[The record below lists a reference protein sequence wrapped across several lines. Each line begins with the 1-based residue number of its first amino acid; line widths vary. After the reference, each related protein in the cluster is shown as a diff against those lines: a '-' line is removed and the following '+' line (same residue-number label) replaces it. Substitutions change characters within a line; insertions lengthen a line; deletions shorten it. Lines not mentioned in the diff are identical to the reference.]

1 MTPPASSANFAATDA
16 ADVRHSWHPFTQMRE
31 YLDHPRLHIARA
43 KGCWLFDTEGHRYF
57 DGTASLWT
65 NVHGHGDPDLDAAL
79 RAQLDQV
86 AHTTLLGINH
96 PQAAALAGE
105 LATLTDGKLSRCF
118 FSDNGSNAVEIA
130 LKLSFQYWQLSG
142 KPEKRGVIGLT
153 GSYHGDT
160 FGTMA
165 VGDSGGF
172 HARFA
177 PWLFPAKHIPAP
189 VHVEC
194 AGKVL
199 RSDASK
205 SIAAL
210 DALLAAEANRTA
222 CLIMEPRVQGAA
234 GMVQQ
239 PPGFVAAVAERCR
252 RAGVHLI
259 LDEVFTAFGRLGAL
273 TACSGAGFQPAQLDS
288 QKPRTADT
296 TNASASLSP
305 SEGERAGVRGGLG
318 SGTGFQPVQ
327 WDSRTP
333 SDSQTSNISPDRRD
347 ACPTTPD
354 FLCLAKGLSGGYLPL
369 AATLTSDAIHDAFLG
384 TFSQQRAFYHGHTF
398 SGNPL
403 ACAVARASLAKLRPL
418 LASGRVAETIA
429 TLGNELA
436 AHCAGHPHVAE
447 IRQLGLTGAIDLVPR
462 DRHRRWPADL
472 RAGFQV
478 SLAARKHGLVI
489 RPLGDSL
496 LIVPPVVAT
505 PDEVRHLARA
515 LHAALDDVLPG
526 LEPAAVPR

>member
-1 MTPPASSANFAATDA
+1 MMPTNQATPNSATDA
-16 ADVRHSWHPFTQMRE
+16 ADLRHSWHPFTQMRE

-43 KGCWLFDTEGHRYF
+43 KGCWLFDAAGNRYF

-86 AHTTLLGINH
+86 AHTTLLGLNH
-96 PQAAALAGE
+96 PQAAALAEE

-130 LKLSFQYWQLSG
+130 LKLSFQYWQLTG

-153 GSYHGDT
+153 GGYHGDT

-172 HARFA
+172 HERFA

-189 VHVEC
+189 LHVEC
-194 AGKVL
+194 AGKTV
-199 RSDASK
+199 RSDVTQSL
-205 SIAAL
+205 AAL
-210 DALLAAEANRTA
+210 DTLLAAEADRTA

-259 LDEVFTAFGRLGAL
+259 LDEVFTGFGRLGAL
-273 TACSGAGFQPAQLDS
+273 TACSTEP
-288 QKPRTADT
+288 
-296 TNASASLSP
+296 SLSMNHVAADVSP
-305 SEGERAGVRGGLG
+305 LHLTPDWKLAPTDVGCYG
-318 SGTGFQPVQ
+318 SGVV
-327 WDSRTP
+327 
-333 SDSQTSNISPDRRD
+333 
-347 ACPTTPD
+347 PD
-354 FLCLAKGLSGGYLPL
+354 FLCLAKGLSGGYVPL
-369 AATLTSDAIHDAFLG
+369 AATLTSEAIHDAFLG

-418 LASGRVAETIA
+418 LASGRVNETIA
-429 TLGNELA
+429 AFGMELES
-436 AHCAGHPHVAE
+436 HYVSHPNVAE
-447 IRQLGLTGAIDLVPR
+447 VRQLGLTGAIDLVPR
-462 DRHRRWPADL
+462 VRNHHWPVDL
-472 RAGFQV
+472 RVGFQV
-478 SLAARKHGLVI
+478 SLAARKYGLVI

-496 LIVPPVVAT
+496 LIVPPIVAT

-526 LEPAAVPR
+526 LESAAVPN

>member
-1 MTPPASSANFAATDA
+1 MMSEPQPLPHLSTAVDA

-43 KGCWLFDTEGHRYF
+43 KSCWLFDTDGNRYF

-96 PQAAALAGE
+96 PQAAALAEE
-105 LATLTDGKLSRCF
+105 LATLTNGKLSRCF

-130 LKLSFQYWQLSG
+130 LKLSFQYWQLTG

-153 GSYHGDT
+153 GGYHGDT

-172 HARFA
+172 HERFA

-189 VHVEC
+189 IHVEC
-194 AGKVL
+194 AGKVV
-199 RSDASK
+199 RSDASQ
-205 SIAAL
+205 SLAAL
-210 DALLAAEANRTA
+210 DALLAAEADRTA
-222 CLIMEPRVQGAA
+222 CLILEPRVQGAA

-259 LDEVFTAFGRLGAL
+259 LDEVFTGFGRLGAL
-273 TACSGAGFQPAQLDS
+273 TACSGTGVPPVQFDS
-288 QKPRTADT
+288 H
-296 TNASASLSP
+296 P
-305 SEGERAGVRGGLG
+305 SEAARKA
-318 SGTGFQPVQ
+318 
-327 WDSRTP
+327 
-333 SDSQTSNISPDRRD
+333 NASPDRQD

-354 FLCLAKGLSGGYLPL
+354 FLCLAKGLSAGYVPL
-369 AATLTSDAIHDAFLG
+369 AATLTRDTIHDAFLG
-384 TFSQQRAFYHGHTF
+384 SFSQQRAFYHGHTF

-429 TLGNELA
+429 TLGAELES
-436 AHCAGHPHVAE
+436 HFAGHPNVAE
-447 IRQLGLTGAIDLVPR
+447 VRQLGLTGAIDLVPR
-462 DRHRRWPADL
+462 DRNRRWPADL

-478 SLAARKHGLVI
+478 TLAARKHGLVI
-489 RPLGDSL
+489 RPLADSV

-515 LHAALDDVLPG
+515 LHAALDDVLPS
-526 LEPAAVPR
+526 LESAAVPR

>member
-1 MTPPASSANFAATDA
+1 MKSANRSSSSNATDA

-31 YLDHPRLHIARA
+31 YLDNPRLHIARA
-43 KGCWLFDTEGHRYF
+43 KGCWLFDTDGNRYF

-65 NVHGHGDPDLDAAL
+65 NVHGHGDPGLDGAL

-86 AHTTLLGINH
+86 AHSTLLGINH
-96 PQAAALAGE
+96 PQAAALAEE
-105 LATLTDGKLSRCF
+105 LAMLTDGKLNRCF

-130 LKLSFQYWQLSG
+130 LKLSFQYWQLTG

-153 GSYHGDT
+153 GGYHGDT

-172 HARFA
+172 HERFA

-194 AGKVL
+194 AGKAV
-199 RSDASK
+199 RSDATQSL
-205 SIAAL
+205 AAL
-210 DALLAAEANRTA
+210 DALLSTEAQRTA

-273 TACSGAGFQPAQLDS
+273 TACSAVGQVFQPAGAPDS
-288 QKPRTADT
+288 TLARNVGVPVRCSERATGKSPEPADKNVCPT
-296 TNASASLSP
+296 
-305 SEGERAGVRGGLG
+305 SEGV
-318 SGTGFQPVQ
+318 
-327 WDSRTP
+327 
-333 SDSQTSNISPDRRD
+333 
-347 ACPTTPD
+347 TPD
-354 FLCLAKGLSGGYLPL
+354 FLCLAKGLSAGYVPL
-369 AATLTSDAIHDAFLG
+369 AATLTSEAVHDAFLG

-418 LASGRVAETIA
+418 LASGRVAETIGA
-429 TLGNELA
+429 LGNELETHFA
-436 AHCAGHPHVAE
+436 NHPNVAE
-447 IRQLGLTGAIDLVPR
+447 VRQLGLTGAIDLAPR
-462 DRHRRWPADL
+462 DRNRVWPADL

-478 SLAARKHGLVI
+478 SLVARKHGLVI
-489 RPLGDSL
+489 RPLGDSM
-496 LIVPPVVAT
+496 LIVPPIVAT

-515 LHAALDDVLPG
+515 LHAALDEVLPT

>member
-1 MTPPASSANFAATDA
+1 MTPANQPTPTAATDA

-31 YLDHPRLHIARA
+31 YLDNPRLHITRA
-43 KGCWLFDTEGHRYF
+43 KGCWLFDVDGNRYF

-96 PQAAALAGE
+96 PQATALAEE
-105 LATLTDGKLSRCF
+105 LATLTDGKLNRCF

-130 LKLSFQYWQLSG
+130 LKLSFQYWQLTG
-142 KPEKRGVIGLT
+142 KPEKLGVIGLT
-153 GSYHGDT
+153 GGYHGDT

-172 HARFA
+172 HERFA

-189 VHVEC
+189 IHVEC
-194 AGKVL
+194 AGKVVAADVRRRTSGNEAPTNPPSHVGGYKSDMT
-199 RSDASK
+199 RSLD
-205 SIAAL
+205 AL
-210 DALLAAEANRTA
+210 DALLAIEADRTA
-222 CLIMEPRVQGAA
+222 CVILEPRVQGAA

-239 PPGFVAAVAERCR
+239 PPGYVAAVTERCR

-259 LDEVFTAFGRLGAL
+259 LDEVFTGFGRLGGL
-273 TACSGAGFQPAQLDS
+273 TACSTEPPLTRPAG
-288 QKPRTADT
+288 T
-296 TNASASLSP
+296 LSP
-305 SEGERAGVRGGLG
+305 SDGERDGVRGSLG
-318 SGTGFQPVQ
+318 V
-327 WDSRTP
+327 
-333 SDSQTSNISPDRRD
+333 
-347 ACPTTPD
+347 APD
-354 FLCLAKGLSGGYLPL
+354 FLCLAKGLSGGYVPL
-369 AATLTSDAIHDAFLG
+369 AATLTSDVIHDAFLG

-429 TLGNELA
+429 TLGTELESHFA
-436 AHCAGHPHVAE
+436 QHPNVAE
-447 IRQLGLTGAIDLVPR
+447 VRQLGLTGAIDLAPR
-462 DRHRRWPADL
+462 DRNRRWAADL

-478 SLAARKHGLVI
+478 ALAARKHGLVI
-489 RPLGDSL
+489 RQLGDSL
-496 LIVPPVVAT
+496 LIVPPIVAT

-515 LHAALDDVLPG
+515 LHAALDDVLPS
-526 LEPAAVPR
+526 LESATVPR

>member
-1 MTPPASSANFAATDA
+1 MKIAATDA

-43 KGCWLFDTEGHRYF
+43 KGCWLFDADGNRYF

-96 PQAAALAGE
+96 PQAAALAEE
-105 LATLTDGKLSRCF
+105 LATLTDGELSRCF

-130 LKLSFQYWQLSG
+130 LKLSFQYWQLNG

-153 GSYHGDT
+153 GGYHGDT

-172 HARFA
+172 HERFS
-177 PWLFPAKHIPAP
+177 PWLFPAKHIPVP

-199 RSDASK
+199 RSDATQSLD
-205 SIAAL
+205 AL
-210 DALLAAEANRTA
+210 DALLAAEADRTA
-222 CLIMEPRVQGAA
+222 CVIMEPRVQGAA
-234 GMVQQ
+234 GMMQQ

-273 TACSGAGFQPAQLDS
+273 TACSTEHRSGASVERRQYSNS
-288 QKPRTADT
+288 QYA
-296 TNASASLSP
+296 ALS
-305 SEGERAGVRGGLG
+305 
-318 SGTGFQPVQ
+318 
-327 WDSRTP
+327 
-333 SDSQTSNISPDRRD
+333 RD
-347 ACPTTPD
+347 AATPD
-354 FLCLAKGLSGGYLPL
+354 FLCLAKGLSGGYVPL
-369 AATLTSDAIHDAFLG
+369 AATLTSDAIHDTFLG
-384 TFSQQRAFYHGHTF
+384 TFSLQRAFYHGHTF

-418 LASGRVAETIA
+418 LASDRVAETIA
-429 TLGNELA
+429 ALGNELESRFTN
-436 AHCAGHPHVAE
+436 HPNVAE
-447 IRQLGLTGAIDLVPR
+447 VRQLGLTGAIDLVPR
-462 DRHRRWPADL
+462 DRNRRWPADL
-472 RAGFQV
+472 RVGFQV

-489 RPLGDSL
+489 RPLGDRM
-496 LIVPPVVAT
+496 LIVPPIVAT
-505 PDEVRHLARA
+505 PDEVRHLVRA
-515 LHAALDDVLPG
+515 LHGAMDDVLSA
-526 LEPAAVPR
+526 LESAAVPR

>member
-1 MTPPASSANFAATDA
+1 MHPERPLSSRSATDA

-31 YLDHPRLHIARA
+31 YLAHPRLHIARA
-43 KGCWLFDTEGHRYF
+43 KGCWLFDAQGNRYF

-79 RAQLDQV
+79 RAQLGQV

-96 PQAAALAGE
+96 PQAAALAEE
-105 LATLTDGKLSRCF
+105 LATLTNGQLNRCF

-130 LKLSFQYWQLSG
+130 LKLSFQYWQLTG
-142 KPEKRGVIGLT
+142 KSEKRGVIGLT
-153 GSYHGDT
+153 GGYHGDT
-160 FGTMA
+160 FGAMA

-189 VHVEC
+189 THLEC
-194 AGKVL
+194 NRRVV
-199 RSDASK
+199 RSDAAPSL
-205 SIAAL
+205 AAL
-210 DALLAAEANRTA
+210 DALLAAEADRTA
-222 CLIMEPRVQGAA
+222 CVILEPRVQGAA

-259 LDEVFTAFGRLGAL
+259 LDEVFTGFGRLGAL
-273 TACSGAGFQPAQLDS
+273 TACSLEQPL
-288 QKPRTADT
+288 PRPSGT
-296 TNASASLSP
+296 LSP
-305 SEGERAGVRGGLG
+305 SDGERAGLRGGPG
-318 SGTGFQPVQ
+318 IV
-327 WDSRTP
+327 
-333 SDSQTSNISPDRRD
+333 
-347 ACPTTPD
+347 PD

-369 AATLTSDAIHDAFLG
+369 AATLTNGGIYEAFLG

-418 LASGRVAETIA
+418 LAAGRVAETIA
-429 TLGNELA
+429 ALGRETE
-436 AHCAGHPHVAE
+436 AHFADHPNVAE
-447 IRQLGLTGAIDLVPR
+447 VRQLGLTGAIDLVPR
-462 DRHRRWPADL
+462 NRDRRWPVDL
-472 RAGFQV
+472 RVGFQV
-478 SLAARKHGLVI
+478 ALAARRHGLVI
-489 RPLGDSL
+489 RPLGDSIL
-496 LIVPPVVAT
+496 VVPPIVAT

-515 LHAALDDVLPG
+515 LRAAMDEVLPA
-526 LEPAAVPR
+526 LESAAVPR

>member
-1 MTPPASSANFAATDA
+1 MTNPTNQPASTASTDA
-16 ADVRHSWHPFTQMRE
+16 ADLRHSWHPFTQMRE
-31 YLDHPRLHIARA
+31 YLDNPRLHIARA
-43 KGCWLFDTEGHRYF
+43 KGCWLFDTDGNRYF

-65 NVHGHGDPDLDAAL
+65 NVHGHGDADLDAAL

-96 PQAAALAGE
+96 PQAAALAEE

-130 LKLSFQYWQLSG
+130 LKLSFQYWQLAG
-142 KPEKRGVIGLT
+142 KSEKRGAIGLT
-153 GSYHGDT
+153 GGYHGDT

-189 VHVEC
+189 THVEC
-194 AGKVL
+194 AGKIL
-199 RSDASK
+199 RFDTSQSL
-205 SIAAL
+205 AAL
-210 DALLAAEANRTA
+210 DAILAAEADRTA

-259 LDEVFTAFGRLGAL
+259 LDEVFTGFGRLGAL
-273 TACSGAGFQPAQLDS
+273 TACSTEQ
-288 QKPRTADT
+288 
-296 TNASASLSP
+296 
-305 SEGERAGVRGGLG
+305 
-318 SGTGFQPVQ
+318 
-327 WDSRTP
+327 
-333 SDSQTSNISPDRRD
+333 I
-347 ACPTTPD
+347 TPD
-354 FLCLAKGLSGGYLPL
+354 FLCLAKGLSAGYVPL
-369 AATLTSDAIHDAFLG
+369 AATLTSDAIHNAFLG
-384 TFSQQRAFYHGHTF
+384 SFSQQRAFYHGHTF

-418 LASGRVAETIA
+418 LASGRVAETIVA
-429 TLGNELA
+429 LGNEMES
-436 AHCAGHPHVAE
+436 HFAGHPNVAE
-447 IRQLGLTGAIDLVPR
+447 VRQLALTGAVDLVPR
-462 DRHRRWPADL
+462 DRNRRWPADL
-472 RAGFQV
+472 RVGFQV
-478 SLAARKHGLVI
+478 TLAARKHGLVI
-489 RPLGDSL
+489 RPLGDSI
-496 LIVPPVVAT
+496 LIVPPIVAT

-515 LHAALDDVLPG
+515 LHAALDEVLPG
-526 LEPAAVPR
+526 LESAAVPR

>member
-1 MTPPASSANFAATDA
+1 MTPPNQPASQAAATDT

-43 KGCWLFDTEGHRYF
+43 KGCWLFDADGNRYF

-86 AHTTLLGINH
+86 AHTTLLGLNH
-96 PQAAALAGE
+96 PQAAALAEE

-130 LKLSFQYWQLSG
+130 LKLSFQYWQLTG
-142 KPEKRGVIGLT
+142 QPEKRGVIGLA
-153 GSYHGDT
+153 GGYHGDT

-172 HARFA
+172 HERFA
-177 PWLFPAKHIPAP
+177 PWLFLAKHLPAP
-189 VHVEC
+189 IHVEC
-194 AGKVL
+194 AGKVV
-199 RSDASK
+199 RSDSTK
-205 SIAAL
+205 SLAAL
-210 DALLAAEANRTA
+210 AALLAAEADQTA
-222 CLIMEPRVQGAA
+222 CVILEPRVQGAA

-252 RAGVHLI
+252 SAGVHLI
-259 LDEVFTAFGRLGAL
+259 LDEVFTGFGRLGTL
-273 TACSGAGFQPAQLDS
+273 TACSVVGQAFQPAGSPDFPVRCSEQATGKS
-288 QKPRTADT
+288 PEPADKNVCPT
-296 TNASASLSP
+296 
-305 SEGERAGVRGGLG
+305 SEGV
-318 SGTGFQPVQ
+318 
-327 WDSRTP
+327 
-333 SDSQTSNISPDRRD
+333 
-347 ACPTTPD
+347 TPD
-354 FLCLAKGLSGGYLPL
+354 FLCLAKGLSGGYVPL

-384 TFSQQRAFYHGHTF
+384 TFSQQHAFYHGHTF

-403 ACAVARASLAKLRPL
+403 ACVVARASLAKLRPL

-429 TLGNELA
+429 TLGHEIESHFAN
-436 AHCAGHPHVAE
+436 HPNVAQV
-447 IRQLGLTGAIDLVPR
+447 RQLGLTGAIDLIPR
-462 DRHRRWPADL
+462 DRNHRWPVDL
-472 RAGFQV
+472 RVGFQV

-489 RPLGDSL
+489 RPLGDSI
-496 LIVPPVVAT
+496 LIVPPIVAT

-526 LEPAAVPR
+526 LESAAVPC

>member
-1 MTPPASSANFAATDA
+1 MIPERPFSNSRSVDA

-31 YLDHPRLHIARA
+31 YLDHPRLHVARA
-43 KGCWLFDTEGHRYF
+43 KGCWLFDTDGNRYF

-79 RAQLDQV
+79 RNQLDQV

-96 PQAAALAGE
+96 PSAAALAGE
-105 LATLTDGKLSRCF
+105 LAHLTGGKLNRCF

-130 LKLSFQYWQLSG
+130 LKLSFQYWQLAG
-142 KPEKRGVIGLT
+142 KPEKRVVAGLT
-153 GSYHGDT
+153 GGYHGDT

-172 HARFA
+172 HERFA

-194 AGKVL
+194 AGKVAH
-199 RSDASK
+199 SDATQSL
-205 SIAAL
+205 AAL
-210 DALLAAEANRTA
+210 DAILAAEADRTA
-222 CLIMEPRVQGAA
+222 SVILEPRVQGAA

-259 LDEVFTAFGRLGAL
+259 LDEVFTGFGRLGAV
-273 TACSGAGFQPAQLDS
+273 TASS
-288 QKPRTADT
+288 V
-296 TNASASLSP
+296 
-305 SEGERAGVRGGLG
+305 EGVA
-318 SGTGFQPVQ
+318 
-327 WDSRTP
+327 
-333 SDSQTSNISPDRRD
+333 
-347 ACPTTPD
+347 PD
-354 FLCLAKGLSGGYLPL
+354 FLCLAKGLSGGYIPL

-384 TFSQQRAFYHGHTF
+384 RFSQQRAFYHGHTF

-418 LASGRVAETIA
+418 LASGRVAETIT
-429 TLGNELA
+429 TLGNQLVS
-436 AHCAGHPHVAE
+436 HFTTHPNVAE
-447 IRQLGLTGAIDLVPR
+447 VRQLGLTGAIDLVPR
-462 DRHRRWPADL
+462 DRNRRWPADL
-472 RAGFQV
+472 RVGFQV

-489 RPLGDSL
+489 RPLGDSI
-496 LIVPPVVAT
+496 LIVPPIVAT

-515 LHAALDDVLPG
+515 LHAALDDILPG
-526 LEPAAVPR
+526 LESAAVPLH

>member
-1 MTPPASSANFAATDA
+1 MTPPDTSVASATDI

-31 YLDHPRLHIARA
+31 YLDNPRLHIARA
-43 KGCWLFDTEGHRYF
+43 KGCWLFDAEGNRYF

-96 PQAAALAGE
+96 PQAAALAEE
-105 LATLTDGKLSRCF
+105 LATLTDGRLSRCF

-130 LKLSFQYWQLSG
+130 LKLSFQYWQLTG

-153 GSYHGDT
+153 GGYHGDT

-172 HARFA
+172 HERFA
-177 PWLFPAKHIPAP
+177 PWLFPAKHFPAP
-189 VHVEC
+189 IHVEC
-194 AGKVL
+194 AGKIAVAADVRRWTSEGDSHTNL
-199 RSDASK
+199 PPHVGGYKSDMSL
-205 SIAAL
+205 SLTAL
-210 DALLAAEANRTA
+210 DAILATEADQTA
-222 CLIMEPRVQGAA
+222 CVILEPRVQGAA

-239 PPGFVAAVAERCR
+239 PPGFIAAVAERCR
-252 RAGVHLI
+252 RVGVHLI
-259 LDEVFTAFGRLGAL
+259 LDEVFTGFGRLGAL
-273 TACSGAGFQPAQLDS
+273 TACSTESP
-288 QKPRTADT
+288 
-296 TNASASLSP
+296 LSP
-305 SEGERAGVRGGLG
+305 SDGVRGGLG
-318 SGTGFQPVQ
+318 IV
-327 WDSRTP
+327 
-333 SDSQTSNISPDRRD
+333 
-347 ACPTTPD
+347 PD
-354 FLCLAKGLSGGYLPL
+354 FLCLAKGLSGGYVPL

-429 TLGNELA
+429 TLGTELGTHFA
-436 AHCAGHPHVAE
+436 SHPNVTE
-447 IRQLGLTGAIDLVPR
+447 VRQLGLTGAIDLVPR
-462 DRHRRWPADL
+462 DRNRRWPADL
-472 RAGFQV
+472 RVGFQV
-478 SLAARKHGLVI
+478 TLAARKHGLVI

-496 LIVPPVVAT
+496 LIVPPIVAT

-526 LEPAAVPR
+526 LESAAVPR

>member
-1 MTPPASSANFAATDA
+1 MTPPNQSTSQSTATDA

-31 YLDHPRLHIARA
+31 YLDNPRLHIARA
-43 KGCWLFDTEGHRYF
+43 KGCWLFDAEGNRYF

-65 NVHGHGDPDLDAAL
+65 NVHGHGDPDLDDAL

-96 PQAAALAGE
+96 PQAAALAEE
-105 LATLTDGKLSRCF
+105 LAALTDGKLSRCF

-130 LKLSFQYWQLSG
+130 LKLSFQYWQLTG

-153 GSYHGDT
+153 GGYHGDT

-172 HARFA
+172 HERFA

-199 RSDASK
+199 RSESTQ
-205 SIAAL
+205 SLAAL
-210 DALLAAEANRTA
+210 DALLAAEADDTA
-222 CLIMEPRVQGAA
+222 CVILEPRVQGAA
-234 GMVQQ
+234 GMMQQ

-259 LDEVFTAFGRLGAL
+259 LDEVFTGFGRLGAL
-273 TACSGAGFQPAQLDS
+273 TACE
-288 QKPRTADT
+288 T
-296 TNASASLSP
+296 
-305 SEGERAGVRGGLG
+305 EGV
-318 SGTGFQPVQ
+318 
-327 WDSRTP
+327 
-333 SDSQTSNISPDRRD
+333 
-347 ACPTTPD
+347 TPD
-354 FLCLAKGLSGGYLPL
+354 FLCLAKGLSGGYVPL

-418 LASGRVAETIA
+418 LASGRVAESIT
-429 TLGNELA
+429 TLGAELESHFA
-436 AHCAGHPHVAE
+436 SHPNVTE
-447 IRQLGLTGAIDLVPR
+447 VRQLGLTGAIDLVPH
-462 DRHRRWPADL
+462 DRNRRWPVDL
-472 RAGFQV
+472 RPGFQV
-478 SLAARKHGLVI
+478 TLAARKHGLVI

-496 LIVPPVVAT
+496 LIVPPIVAT

-515 LHAALDDVLPG
+515 LHAALDEVLPG
-526 LEPAAVPR
+526 LESAAVPR

>member
-1 MTPPASSANFAATDA
+1 MMPTNQATPNSATDA

-43 KGCWLFDTEGHRYF
+43 KGCWLFDAEGNRYF

-86 AHTTLLGINH
+86 AHSTLLGINH
-96 PQAAALAGE
+96 PQAAALAEE

-130 LKLSFQYWQLSG
+130 LKLSFQYWQLTG
-142 KPEKRGVIGLT
+142 KPEKRGVIGLM
-153 GSYHGDT
+153 GGYHGDT
-160 FGTMA
+160 FGAMA
-165 VGDSGGF
+165 VGDSSGF
-172 HARFA
+172 HERFA
-177 PWLFPAKHIPAP
+177 PWLFPAKHLPAP

-194 AGKVL
+194 AGKVAL
-199 RSDASK
+199 VAADVRSRVSGGDAQSNPPPHVDGYK
-205 SIAAL
+205 SDMSRSLAAL
-210 DALLAAEANRTA
+210 DALLAAEADRTA
-222 CLIMEPRVQGAA
+222 CLIIEPRVQGAA

-259 LDEVFTAFGRLGAL
+259 LDEVFTGFGRLGAL
-273 TACSGAGFQPAQLDS
+273 TACSTEPPLSMNYVAADVSPLHLTSDGKLEPADVGCYS
-288 QKPRTADT
+288 
-296 TNASASLSP
+296 S
-305 SEGERAGVRGGLG
+305 GV
-318 SGTGFQPVQ
+318 V
-327 WDSRTP
+327 
-333 SDSQTSNISPDRRD
+333 
-347 ACPTTPD
+347 PD
-354 FLCLAKGLSGGYLPL
+354 FLCLAKGLSGGYVPL

-384 TFSQQRAFYHGHTF
+384 AFSQQRAFYHGHTF

-403 ACAVARASLAKLRPL
+403 ACAVARASLAKLRLL
-418 LASGRVAETIA
+418 LASGRVTETIA
-429 TLGNELA
+429 ALGSELESRFA
-436 AHCAGHPHVAE
+436 SHPNVAE
-447 IRQLGLTGAIDLVPR
+447 VRQLGLTGAIDLVPR
-462 DRHRRWPADL
+462 DRNRHWPVDL
-472 RAGFQV
+472 RVGFQV

-496 LIVPPVVAT
+496 LIVPPIVAT

-526 LEPAAVPR
+526 LESAAVPR

>member
-1 MTPPASSANFAATDA
+1 MSSAATDA

-31 YLDHPRLHIARA
+31 YLDNPRLHIARA
-43 KGCWLFDTEGHRYF
+43 KGCWLFDADGNRYF

-79 RAQLDQV
+79 RVQLDQV

-96 PQAAALAGE
+96 PQAAALAEE
-105 LATLTDGKLSRCF
+105 LASLTDGQLNRCF
-118 FSDNGSNAVEIA
+118 FSDNGSNAIEIA
-130 LKLSFQYWQLSG
+130 LKLSFQYWQLTG
-142 KPEKRGVIGLT
+142 KPEKRGVIGLV
-153 GSYHGDT
+153 GAYHGDT

-165 VGDSGGF
+165 VGDSSGF
-172 HARFA
+172 HERFA

-199 RSDASK
+199 RSDATQSL
-205 SIAAL
+205 AAL
-210 DALLAAEANRTA
+210 DALLAAEADHTA

-239 PPGFVAAVAERCR
+239 PPGFVTAVAERCR

-259 LDEVFTAFGRLGAL
+259 LDEVFTGFGRLGAL
-273 TACSGAGFQPAQLDS
+273 TACSTVGQAFQPAGAPDFPVRCS
-288 QKPRTADT
+288 
-296 TNASASLSP
+296 
-305 SEGERAGVRGGLG
+305 ERATGKSPAPADKNVCPTHK
-318 SGTGFQPVQ
+318 GTGIV
-327 WDSRTP
+327 
-333 SDSQTSNISPDRRD
+333 
-347 ACPTTPD
+347 PD
-354 FLCLAKGLSGGYLPL
+354 FLCLAKGLSGGYVPL

-403 ACAVARASLAKLRPL
+403 ACAVARASLAKLRPM

-429 TLGNELA
+429 ALGNELESHFA
-436 AHCAGHPHVAE
+436 SHPNVAE
-447 IRQLGLTGAIDLVPR
+447 VRQLGLTGAIDLVPR
-462 DRHRRWPADL
+462 DRNRRWPADL

-489 RPLGDSL
+489 RPLGDSI
-496 LIVPPVVAT
+496 LIVPPIVAT

-526 LEPAAVPR
+526 LESAAVPR